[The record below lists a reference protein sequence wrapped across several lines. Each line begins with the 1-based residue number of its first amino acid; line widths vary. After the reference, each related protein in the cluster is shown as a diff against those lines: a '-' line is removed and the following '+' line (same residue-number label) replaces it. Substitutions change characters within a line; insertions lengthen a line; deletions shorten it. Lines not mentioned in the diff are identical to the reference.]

1 MTVVPGGAAGTA
13 RTGDGLTLGYVVT
26 GGNQYT
32 GVMAVIGHFAV
43 AVVDYDQIAIAPIGS
58 CGGTREHYR
67 ASVCRQDG
75 GAVGHRDV

>member
-1 MTVVPGGAAGTA
+1 M
-13 RTGDGLTLGYVVT
+13 GYVVT

-58 CGGTREHYR
+58 GGGTPRDCGCYANLAGYR
-67 ASVCRQDG
+67 DG
-75 GAVGHRDV
+75 SQLCIS